1 MRSYSYRVGI
11 SLYCMENYKQEFIK
25 LSLDI
30 GALRFGEFKLKSG
43 RVSPFFFNMGI
54 FSSGRL
60 IKKVGDFYASAL
72 VDSGLDCDIIFGP
85 AYKGIPIVTSM
96 SASLSDN
103 HGKDIPFVYNRK
115 EAKEH
120 GEGGSTVGINLSG
133 SVVIVD
139 DVITAGTAIR
149 DAAKIINETEAKITG
164 ILISLNRQEKGSGE
178 LSAVQE
184 ISNELDVPVISIVS
198 LDEVIEFIEKD
209 ESFQEHL
216 ENINA
221 YRQEYGV
228 KD

>member
-1 MRSYSYRVGI
+1 
-11 SLYCMENYKQEFIK
+11 MENYKQEFIK

-43 RVSPFFFNMGI
+43 RISPYFFNMGI

-72 VDSGLDCDIIFGP
+72 LDSDLECDIIFGP

-96 SASLSDN
+96 SAALSEN

-115 EAKEH
+115 EVKDH
-120 GEGGSTVGINLSG
+120 GEGGGTVGINLSG

-149 DAAKIINETEAKITG
+149 DAAKIIKATEAKITG

-184 ISNELDVPVISIVS
+184 ISNDLNVPVISIVT
-198 LDEVIEFIEKD
+198 LDEVIEFIAKD
-209 ESFQEHL
+209 ESFQKHL

-228 KD
+228 KG

>member
-1 MRSYSYRVGI
+1 
-11 SLYCMENYKQEFIK
+11 MENYKQEFIK

-43 RVSPFFFNMGI
+43 RISPYFFNMGI

-72 VDSGLDCDIIFGP
+72 LDSDLECDIIFGP

-96 SASLSDN
+96 SAALSEN

-115 EAKEH
+115 EVKDH

-149 DAAKIINETEAKITG
+149 DAAKIIKATEAKITG
-164 ILISLNRQEKGSGE
+164 ILISLNRQEQGSGE

-184 ISNELDVPVISIVS
+184 ISNDLNVPVISIVT
-198 LDEVIEFIEKD
+198 LDEVIEFIAKD
-209 ESFQEHL
+209 ESFQKHL

-228 KD
+228 KG

>member
-1 MRSYSYRVGI
+1 
-11 SLYCMENYKQEFIK
+11 MENYKQEFIK

-43 RVSPFFFNMGI
+43 RISPYFFNMGI

-72 VDSGLDCDIIFGP
+72 LDSDLECDIIFGP

-96 SASLSDN
+96 SAALSEN

-115 EAKEH
+115 EVKDH

-149 DAAKIINETEAKITG
+149 DAAKIIKATEAKITG

-184 ISNELDVPVISIVS
+184 ISDDLNVPVISIVT
-198 LDEVIEFIEKD
+198 LDEVIELIAKD
-209 ESFQEHL
+209 ESFHKHL

-228 KD
+228 KG

>member
-1 MRSYSYRVGI
+1 
-11 SLYCMENYKQEFIK
+11 MENYKQEFIK

-43 RVSPFFFNMGI
+43 RTSPYFFNMGI

-60 IKKVGDFYASAL
+60 IKKVGDCYANAL
-72 VDSGLDCDIIFGP
+72 LDSDLECDIIFGP

-96 SASLSDN
+96 SAALSEN

-115 EAKEH
+115 EAKDH

-133 SVVIVD
+133 SIVIVD

-149 DAAKIINETEAKITG
+149 DAAKIIKATEAKITG

-184 ISNELDVPVISIVS
+184 ISNDLDVPVISIVT
-198 LDEVIEFIEKD
+198 LDEVIEFIAKD
-209 ESFQEHL
+209 ESSQKHL

-228 KD
+228 KN

>member
-1 MRSYSYRVGI
+1 
-11 SLYCMENYKQEFIK
+11 
-25 LSLDI
+25 
-30 GALRFGEFKLKSG
+30 
-43 RVSPFFFNMGI
+43 
-54 FSSGRL
+54 
-60 IKKVGDFYASAL
+60 
-72 VDSGLDCDIIFGP
+72 
-85 AYKGIPIVTSM
+85 M

-103 HGKDIPFVYNRK
+103 HAKDIPFVYNRK
-115 EAKEH
+115 EAKDH

-133 SVVIVD
+133 GVVIVD

-149 DAAKIINETEAKITG
+149 DAAKIINATEAKITG
-164 ILISLNRQEKGSGE
+164 VLISLNRQEKGSGE

-184 ISNELDVPVISIVS
+184 ISHELDVPVISIVA

-209 ESFQEHL
+209 ESLQKHL

>member
-1 MRSYSYRVGI
+1 
-11 SLYCMENYKQEFIK
+11 
-25 LSLDI
+25 
-30 GALRFGEFKLKSG
+30 
-43 RVSPFFFNMGI
+43 
-54 FSSGRL
+54 
-60 IKKVGDFYASAL
+60 
-72 VDSGLDCDIIFGP
+72 
-85 AYKGIPIVTSM
+85 M

-103 HGKDIPFVYNRK
+103 HAKDMPFVYNRK
-115 EAKEH
+115 EAKDH

-133 SVVIVD
+133 GVVIVD

-149 DAAKIINETEAKITG
+149 DAAKIINETEAKIKG

-184 ISNELDVPVISIVS
+184 ISNELDVPVFSIVS

>member
-1 MRSYSYRVGI
+1 
-11 SLYCMENYKQEFIK
+11 MENYKQEFIK
-25 LSLDI
+25 LALDI

-43 RVSPFFFNMGI
+43 RISPYFFNMGI

-72 VDSGLDCDIIFGP
+72 LDSDLECDIIFGP

-96 SASLSDN
+96 SAALSEN

-115 EAKEH
+115 EVKDH

-149 DAAKIINETEAKITG
+149 DAAKIIKATEAKITG

-184 ISNELDVPVISIVS
+184 ISNDLNVPVISIVT
-198 LDEVIEFIEKD
+198 LDEVIEFIAKD
-209 ESFQEHL
+209 ESFQKHL

-228 KD
+228 KG

>member
-1 MRSYSYRVGI
+1 M
-11 SLYCMENYKQEFIK
+11 
-25 LSLDI
+25 
-30 GALRFGEFKLKSG
+30 
-43 RVSPFFFNMGI
+43 
-54 FSSGRL
+54 
-60 IKKVGDFYASAL
+60 
-72 VDSGLDCDIIFGP
+72 
-85 AYKGIPIVTSM
+85 
-96 SASLSDN
+96 
-103 HGKDIPFVYNRK
+103 PFVYNRK
-115 EAKEH
+115 EAKDH

-133 SVVIVD
+133 GVVIVD

-149 DAAKIINETEAKITG
+149 DAAKIINETEAKIKG

>member
-1 MRSYSYRVGI
+1 
-11 SLYCMENYKQEFIK
+11 MENYKQEFIK

-43 RVSPFFFNMGI
+43 RISPYFFNMGI
-54 FSSGRL
+54 FGSGRL

-72 VDSGLDCDIIFGP
+72 LDSDLECDIIFGP

-96 SASLSDN
+96 SAALSEN

-115 EAKEH
+115 EAKDH

-149 DAAKIINETEAKITG
+149 DAAKIIKATEAKITG

-184 ISNELDVPVISIVS
+184 ISNDLDVPVISIVTV
-198 LDEVIEFIEKD
+198 DEIIEFIAKD
-209 ESFQEHL
+209 VSFHKHL

>member
-1 MRSYSYRVGI
+1 
-11 SLYCMENYKQEFIK
+11 
-25 LSLDI
+25 
-30 GALRFGEFKLKSG
+30 
-43 RVSPFFFNMGI
+43 
-54 FSSGRL
+54 
-60 IKKVGDFYASAL
+60 
-72 VDSGLDCDIIFGP
+72 
-85 AYKGIPIVTSM
+85 M

-103 HGKDIPFVYNRK
+103 HAKDIPFVYNRK

-149 DAAKIINETEAKITG
+149 DAAKIINATEAKITG

-184 ISNELDVPVISIVS
+184 ISRELDVPVISIVA
-198 LDEVIEFIEKD
+198 LDEVIEFIEKN
-209 ESFQEHL
+209 ESFQKHL

>member
-1 MRSYSYRVGI
+1 
-11 SLYCMENYKQEFIK
+11 MENYKQEFIK

-43 RVSPFFFNMGI
+43 RISPYFFNMGI

-72 VDSGLDCDIIFGP
+72 LDSDLECDIIFGP

-96 SASLSDN
+96 SAALSEN

-115 EAKEH
+115 EVKDH
-120 GEGGSTVGINLSG
+120 GEGGGTVGINLSG

-149 DAAKIINETEAKITG
+149 DVAKIIKATEAKITG

-184 ISNELDVPVISIVS
+184 ISNDLNVPVISIVT
-198 LDEVIEFIEKD
+198 LDEVIEFIAKD
-209 ESFQEHL
+209 ESFQKHL

-228 KD
+228 KG

>member
-1 MRSYSYRVGI
+1 
-11 SLYCMENYKQEFIK
+11 MENYKQEFIK

-43 RVSPFFFNMGI
+43 RISPYFFNMGI

-72 VDSGLDCDIIFGP
+72 LDSDLECDIIFGP

-96 SASLSDN
+96 SAALSEN

-115 EAKEH
+115 EVKDH

-149 DAAKIINETEAKITG
+149 DAAKIIKATEAKITG

-178 LSAVQE
+178 LSAVHE
-184 ISNELDVPVISIVS
+184 ISNDPNVPVISIVI
-198 LDEVIEFIEKD
+198 LDEVIVFIAKD
-209 ESFQEHL
+209 ESFQKHL

-228 KD
+228 KG

>member
-1 MRSYSYRVGI
+1 
-11 SLYCMENYKQEFIK
+11 MENYKQEFIK

-43 RVSPFFFNMGI
+43 RTSPYFFNMGI

-60 IKKVGDFYASAL
+60 IKKVGDCYANAL
-72 VDSGLDCDIIFGP
+72 LDSDLECDIIFGP

-96 SASLSDN
+96 SAALSEN

-115 EAKEH
+115 EVKDH
-120 GEGGSTVGINLSG
+120 GEGGGTVGINLSG

-149 DAAKIINETEAKITG
+149 DAAKIIKATEAKITG

-184 ISNELDVPVISIVS
+184 ISNDLNVPVISIVT
-198 LDEVIEFIEKD
+198 LDEVIEFIAKD
-209 ESFQEHL
+209 ESFQKHL

-228 KD
+228 KG

>member
-1 MRSYSYRVGI
+1 
-11 SLYCMENYKQEFIK
+11 MENYKQEFIK

-43 RVSPFFFNMGI
+43 RTSP
-54 FSSGRL
+54 
-60 IKKVGDFYASAL
+60 
-72 VDSGLDCDIIFGP
+72 
-85 AYKGIPIVTSM
+85 GIPIVTSM
-96 SASLSDN
+96 SAALSEN

-115 EAKEH
+115 EVKDH

-149 DAAKIINETEAKITG
+149 DAAKIIKATEAKITG

-184 ISNELDVPVISIVS
+184 ISRELDVPVISIVA
-198 LDEVIEFIEKD
+198 LDEVIEFIEKN
-209 ESFQEHL
+209 ESFQKHL

>member
-1 MRSYSYRVGI
+1 
-11 SLYCMENYKQEFIK
+11 MENYKQEFIK

-43 RVSPFFFNMGI
+43 RISPYFFNMGI

-72 VDSGLDCDIIFGP
+72 LDSDLECDIIFGP

-96 SASLSDN
+96 SAALSEN

-115 EAKEH
+115 EVKDH
-120 GEGGSTVGINLSG
+120 GEGGGTVGINLSG

-149 DAAKIINETEAKITG
+149 DAAKIIKATEAKITG

-184 ISNELDVPVISIVS
+184 ISDDLNVPVISIVT
-198 LDEVIEFIEKD
+198 LDEVIEFIAKD
-209 ESFQEHL
+209 ESFQKHL

-228 KD
+228 KG

>member
-1 MRSYSYRVGI
+1 
-11 SLYCMENYKQEFIK
+11 MENYKQEFIK

-43 RVSPFFFNMGI
+43 RVSPYFFNMGI

-72 VDSGLDCDIIFGP
+72 LDSGLDCDIIFGP

-96 SASLSDN
+96 SASLSEN
-103 HGKDIPFVYNRK
+103 HAKDIPFVYNRK
-115 EAKEH
+115 EAKNH

-133 SVVIVD
+133 SIVIVD

-164 ILISLNRQEKGSGE
+164 ILISLNRQEKGSGK

-184 ISNELDVPVISIVS
+184 ISDELNVPVISIVA
-198 LDEVIEFIEKD
+198 LDEVISFIEKD
-209 ESFQEHL
+209 ESCQKHL

>member
-43 RVSPFFFNMGI
+43 RISPYFFNMGI

-72 VDSGLDCDIIFGP
+72 LDSDLECDIIFGP

-96 SASLSDN
+96 SAALSEN

-115 EAKEH
+115 EVKDH
-120 GEGGSTVGINLSG
+120 GEGGRTVGINLSG

-149 DAAKIINETEAKITG
+149 DAAKIIKATEAKITG
-164 ILISLNRQEKGSGE
+164 VLISLNRQEKGSGE

-184 ISNELDVPVISIVS
+184 ISNDLNVPVISIVT
-198 LDEVIEFIEKD
+198 LDEVIEFIAKD
-209 ESFQEHL
+209 ESFQKHL

-228 KD
+228 KG

>member
-1 MRSYSYRVGI
+1 
-11 SLYCMENYKQEFIK
+11 MENYKQEFIK

-43 RVSPFFFNMGI
+43 RISPYFFNMGI

-72 VDSGLDCDIIFGP
+72 LDSDLECDIIFGP

-96 SASLSDN
+96 SAALSEN

-115 EAKEH
+115 EVKDH
-120 GEGGSTVGINLSG
+120 GEGGGTVGINLSG

-149 DAAKIINETEAKITG
+149 DAAKIIKATEAKITG

-184 ISNELDVPVISIVS
+184 ISDDLDVPVISIVT
-198 LDEVIEFIEKD
+198 LDEVIEFIAKD
-209 ESFQEHL
+209 ESFQKHL

-228 KD
+228 KG

>member
-1 MRSYSYRVGI
+1 
-11 SLYCMENYKQEFIK
+11 MENYKQEFIK

-43 RVSPFFFNMGI
+43 RISPYFFNMGI

-72 VDSGLDCDIIFGP
+72 LDSDLECDIIFGP

-96 SASLSDN
+96 SAALSEN

-115 EAKEH
+115 EVKDH
-120 GEGGSTVGINLSG
+120 GEGGGTVGINLSG

-149 DAAKIINETEAKITG
+149 DATKIIKATEAKITG

-184 ISNELDVPVISIVS
+184 ISNDLNVPVISIVT
-198 LDEVIEFIEKD
+198 LDEVIEFIAKD
-209 ESFQEHL
+209 ESFQKHL

-228 KD
+228 KG

>member
-1 MRSYSYRVGI
+1 
-11 SLYCMENYKQEFIK
+11 MENYKQEFIK

-43 RVSPFFFNMGI
+43 RVSPYFFNMGI

-72 VDSGLDCDIIFGP
+72 LNSGLECDMIFGP

-149 DAAKIINETEAKITG
+149 DAAKIINATEAKITG

-184 ISNELDVPVISIVS
+184 ISDELDVPVISIVA
-198 LDEVIEFIEKD
+198 LDEIISFIEKD
-209 ESFQEHL
+209 ESCQKHL
-216 ENINA
+216 ENINT

>member
-1 MRSYSYRVGI
+1 
-11 SLYCMENYKQEFIK
+11 MENYKQEFIK

-43 RVSPFFFNMGI
+43 RTSPYFFNMGI

-60 IKKVGDFYASAL
+60 IKKVGDCYANAL
-72 VDSGLDCDIIFGP
+72 LDSDLECDIIFGP

-96 SASLSDN
+96 SAALSEN

-115 EAKEH
+115 EAKDH

-133 SVVIVD
+133 SIVIVD

-149 DAAKIINETEAKITG
+149 DAAKIIKATEAKITG

-184 ISNELDVPVISIVS
+184 ISNDLNVPVISIVT
-198 LDEVIEFIEKD
+198 LDEVIEFIAKD
-209 ESFQEHL
+209 ESFQKHL

-228 KD
+228 KN

>member
-1 MRSYSYRVGI
+1 MCIRDR
-11 SLYCMENYKQEFIK
+11 
-25 LSLDI
+25 DI

-43 RVSPFFFNMGI
+43 RVSPYFFNMGI

-72 VDSGLDCDIIFGP
+72 LDSGLDCDIIFGP

-96 SASLSDN
+96 SASLSEN
-103 HGKDIPFVYNRK
+103 HAKDIPFVYNRK
-115 EAKEH
+115 EAKNH

-133 SVVIVD
+133 SIVIVD

-164 ILISLNRQEKGSGE
+164 ILISLNRQEKGSGK

-184 ISNELDVPVISIVS
+184 ISDELNVPVISIVA
-198 LDEVIEFIEKD
+198 LDEVISFIEKD
-209 ESFQEHL
+209 ESCQKHL

>member
-1 MRSYSYRVGI
+1 
-11 SLYCMENYKQEFIK
+11 
-25 LSLDI
+25 
-30 GALRFGEFKLKSG
+30 
-43 RVSPFFFNMGI
+43 
-54 FSSGRL
+54 
-60 IKKVGDFYASAL
+60 
-72 VDSGLDCDIIFGP
+72 
-85 AYKGIPIVTSM
+85 M
-96 SASLSDN
+96 SASLSEN
-103 HGKDIPFVYNRK
+103 HAKDIPFVYNRK
-115 EAKEH
+115 EAKNH

-133 SVVIVD
+133 SIVIVD